1 MIHKYAIKIGNKMD
15 KIKVTLSYN
24 RYNEN
29 TDPTDDMNESYHN
42 TFTMTDDDRYYII
55 LEKVE
60 VMLKSLGYEF
70 NGHLEFSGLVESNET
85 DGDNVIKLH
94 PDE

>member
-1 MIHKYAIKIGNKMD
+1 MD

-85 DGDNVIKLH
+85 DSGNVIKLH

>member
-1 MIHKYAIKIGNKMD
+1 MD

-85 DGDNVIKLH
+85 DGGNVIKLH

>member
-1 MIHKYAIKIGNKMD
+1 MD

-29 TDPTDDMNESYHN
+29 TDLTDDMNESYHN

-85 DGDNVIKLH
+85 DDDNVIKLH